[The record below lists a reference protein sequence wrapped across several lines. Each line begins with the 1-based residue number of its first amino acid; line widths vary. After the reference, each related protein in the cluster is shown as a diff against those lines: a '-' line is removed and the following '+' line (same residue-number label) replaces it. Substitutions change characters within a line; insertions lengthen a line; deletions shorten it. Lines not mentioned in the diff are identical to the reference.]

1 MATLQPQKIAVFEP
15 SHGCVR
21 VQRPIRHKVFVHSA
35 PKTATS
41 QLGYYLARLGYRVS
55 GWMGAGITIYKWEA
69 RISATNRLFD
79 KTTCPLPGE
88 RLATANATL
97 ASLQRFAAPDD
108 AFHDSPL
115 GHIFTH
121 NLHSGLTIL
130 AKAALWP
137 QARFIWSDRPAAHAT
152 LSYFRWVHGGEAG
165 IDPDPGQM
173 AISETPASQVLTT

>member
-21 VQRPIRHKVFVHSA
+21 VQRPIRHKIFVHSA

-55 GWMGAGITIYKWEA
+55 GWMGAGISIYKWEA

-115 GHIFTH
+115 
-121 NLHSGLTIL
+121 SGTSSPTTCI
-130 AKAALWP
+130 
-137 QARFIWSDRPAAHAT
+137 
-152 LSYFRWVHGGEAG
+152 
-165 IDPDPGQM
+165 
-173 AISETPASQVLTT
+173 PASRSSPRRRCGHRHASSGATALRPMPH